1 MKNPS
6 LYQTIQRFQ
15 KDTKN
20 AIGYQIAFATVL
32 GILVVLAAS
41 PVLAQVS
48 GKPSSPQTT
57 AVVSPRQ
64 HAPMRLHRLVPGGAE
79 SENWSGYVVT
89 GSGFTDAK
97 ASWHVPEVNCSKT
110 PNTQSAFWVG
120 LDGWTDG
127 TVEQN
132 GTDSDCSGTTPVYYA
147 WYEFFPAAPVLI
159 SDVPVSPGDVIS
171 AEVSYNGSEFTLYI
185 KNETTGKSH
194 GRSKAVPGAQRSS
207 AEWIAEAP
215 GSSGGGILPL
225 TDFGKANFGEDKTGI
240 GGTNYATDSS
250 TSGPISAFGS
260 SIEEVTM
267 VSSKNVVEAVP
278 TSLTSDGTSFTIAWK
293 SE

>member
-1 MKNPS
+1 MKNRTFC
-6 LYQTIQRFQ
+6 QTIHSFQ
-15 KDTKN
+15 ENVKKAT
-20 AIGYQIAFATVL
+20 GYKIVFGTVL
-32 GILVVLAAS
+32 AFLLLTAFS
-41 PVLAQVS
+41 SAQTR
-48 GKPSSPQTT
+48 PTQTT
-57 AVVSPRQ
+57 AAITPRE
-64 HAPMRLHRLVPGGAE
+64 HAPMRLHRRVPGGAE

-89 GSGFTDAK
+89 GSAFTSAK

-110 PNTQSAFWVG
+110 PNTYSAFWVG
-120 LDGWTDG
+120 FDGWTNG

-132 GTDSDCSGTTPVYYA
+132 GTDSDCSGTTPQYFA
-147 WYEFFPAAPVLI
+147 WYEFFPAPPVLI
-159 SDVPVSPGDVIS
+159 KDVPVSPGDVMS

-194 GRSKAVPGAQRSS
+194 TRTKAVPGAQRSS

-225 TDFGKANFGEDKTGI
+225 ADFDKANFGEDKTGI

-260 SIEEVTM
+260 SIKEVTM

-278 TSLTSDGTSFTIAWK
+278 TSLTKDGTSFTVAWK

>member
-1 MKNPS
+1 M
-6 LYQTIQRFQ
+6 RR
-15 KDTKN
+15 
-20 AIGYQIAFATVL
+20 FATFL
-32 GILVVLAAS
+32 GILVELAAS

-48 GKPSSPQTT
+48 SAPSSSLTT
-57 AVVSPRQ
+57 AAVSPRQ
-64 HAPMRLHRLVPGGAE
+64 HAPMRLHRRVPGKTQT
-79 SENWSGYVVT
+79 ENWSGYAVT
-89 GSGFTDAK
+89 GSSFTDAK
-97 ASWHVPEVNCSKT
+97 ASWHVPEVDCSKT
-110 PNTQSAFWVG
+110 PNTYSAFWVG
-120 LDGWTDG
+120 FDGYSNG

-147 WYEFFPAAPVLI
+147 WYEFYPAGSVLI
-159 SDVPVSPGDVIS
+159 KDVPVSPGDVMS

-194 GRSKAVPGAQRSS
+194 SRTKAVPGAQRSS

-215 GSSGGGILPL
+215 CCTQGGGILPL
-225 TDFGKANFGEDKTGI
+225 ADFGKANFGEDKTGV

-250 TSGPISAFGS
+250 TSGPIHAFGS
-260 SIEEVTM
+260 SVEEITM

-278 TSLTSDGTSFTIAWK
+278 TSLTKDGTSFTVAWK

>member
-1 MKNPS
+1 M
-6 LYQTIQRFQ
+6 
-15 KDTKN
+15 
-20 AIGYQIAFATVL
+20 
-32 GILVVLAAS
+32 
-41 PVLAQVS
+41 
-48 GKPSSPQTT
+48 
-57 AVVSPRQ
+57 
-64 HAPMRLHRLVPGGAE
+64 HRLVPGGAE

-89 GSGFTDAK
+89 GSAFTDAK

-110 PNTQSAFWVG
+110 PNTYSAFWVG
-120 LDGWTDG
+120 FDGWTNG

-132 GTDSDCSGTTPVYYA
+132 GTDSDCSGTTPQYFA
-147 WYEFFPAAPVLI
+147 WYEFFPAGPVLI
-159 SDVPVSPGDVIS
+159 ADVPVSPGDVMS

-194 GRSKAVPGAQRSS
+194 TRSKAVPGAQRSS

-215 GSSGGGILPL
+215 GSGGILPL
-225 TDFGKANFGEDKTGI
+225 ADFGKANFGDDKTGI
-240 GGTNYATDSS
+240 GGTNYAIDSS

-260 SIEEVTM
+260 SIKEVTM

-278 TSLTSDGTSFTIAWK
+278 TSLTKDGTSFTVAWK